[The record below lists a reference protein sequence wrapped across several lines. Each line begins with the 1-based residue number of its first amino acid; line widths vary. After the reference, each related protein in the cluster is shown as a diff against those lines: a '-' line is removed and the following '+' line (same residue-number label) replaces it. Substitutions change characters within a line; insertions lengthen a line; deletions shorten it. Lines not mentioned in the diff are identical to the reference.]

1 MAVDQLTR
9 DAEDMRVLVR
19 NLKEQE
25 RRVSPTSHAPVL
37 LMPAQKFMRAILA
50 IENAFA
56 PTMPFIMR
64 ADGAAHVPSSPQA
77 WTSCGVGPEHVGW

>member
-1 MAVDQLTR
+1 MQSLRIDTLRHTFALKSGKYKTWKLAVDQLTR

-37 LMPAQKFMRAILA
+37 LMPYPEISACSAG
-50 IENAFA
+50 
-56 PTMPFIMR
+56 
-64 ADGAAHVPSSPQA
+64 DG
-77 WTSCGVGPEHVGW
+77 